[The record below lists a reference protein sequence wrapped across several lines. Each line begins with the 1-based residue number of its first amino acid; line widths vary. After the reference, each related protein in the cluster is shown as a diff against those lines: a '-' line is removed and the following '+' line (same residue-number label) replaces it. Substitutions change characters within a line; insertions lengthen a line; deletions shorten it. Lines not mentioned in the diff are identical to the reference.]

1 MEHPFMEKLS
11 AWVESE
17 YSFSGREALIGS
29 ELRQEENIRERE
41 RERSQGS
48 FKLLKAVGHRKG

>member
-1 MEHPFMEKLS
+1 MEKLS